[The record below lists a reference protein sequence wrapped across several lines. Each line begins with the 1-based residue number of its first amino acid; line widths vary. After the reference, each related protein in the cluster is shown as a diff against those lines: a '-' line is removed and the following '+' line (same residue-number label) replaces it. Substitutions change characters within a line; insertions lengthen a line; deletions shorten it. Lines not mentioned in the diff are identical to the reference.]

1 MYELLGISL
10 VLASLLTINA
20 LASVAAVTCWQ
31 FVQRFIERP
40 LRYSA
45 RTRAEVIFA
54 MRVGPLALALI
65 SVALFLVPAYV
76 TYEPYA
82 TAEVVSK
89 KLAALAILSAIGVTF
104 ALWRALRSWF
114 ATRSLRREWLSNAV
128 QIRLNGIGIPT
139 FRISNSFPI
148 IAVVGAVRPRLFIAE
163 HVLETLNE
171 EELNAAIAHE
181 CGHLSAQDNFKR
193 SLLRACRDVLMLVPC
208 GRSLDR
214 AWAEAAECAA
224 DEHAAQQN
232 AETALNL
239 ASALVKIAKMVPFG
253 ARASVPMAAFLV
265 GIEEPRGVKA
275 RVRRLLEIASDGC
288 RHEASNTTIARVLP
302 ATSLGLLLTLAV
314 AVASNPQ
321 VLVTVHAM
329 VERAVKLLS

>member
-20 LASVAAVTCWQ
+20 LASVAAAACW
-31 FVQRFIERP
+31 RFIERP
-40 LRYSA
+40 LQTRSA
-45 RTRAEVIFA
+45 RARAEVLFA
-54 MRVGPLALALI
+54 IRVGPPALAMI
-65 SVALFLVPAYV
+65 SVALFLVPSYLR
-76 TYEPYA
+76 YEPYT

-89 KLAALAILSAIGVTF
+89 KLAALAILSVIGVAL
-104 ALWRALRSWF
+104 ALWRAVRSSL
-114 ATRSLRREWLSNAV
+114 ATKSLRREWLSNAV

-139 FRISNSFPI
+139 FRIANSFPI
-148 IAVVGAVRPRLFIAE
+148 IAVVGTIRPRLFIAE
-163 HVLETLNE
+163 HVLERLSE
-171 EELNAAIAHE
+171 EELSAAIAHE
-181 CGHLSAQDNFKR
+181 CGHLSAHDNFRR
-193 SLLRACRDVLMLVPC
+193 SLLRACRDVLMIVPC

-239 ASALVKIAKMVPFG
+239 ASALVKIAKMVPVG

-265 GIEEPRGVKA
+265 GIEETRGVKA

-288 RHEASNTTIARVLP
+288 RRRAPNPTIARVLP
-302 ATSLGLLLTLAV
+302 VTSLGFLLVLAV

-321 VLVTVHAM
+321 ILVTVHSM
-329 VERAVKLLS
+329 VERAVELLS